1 MKKNFFRYYY
11 WLFLE
16 FIKKYSRL
24 ILMSFFIGF
33 ISLIGFLSVSPY
45 LKLIFNKQDIIGLVG
60 NYDFTNLPDKI
71 MTKVS
76 NGLVTINEKGEIV
89 PVLAN
94 SWEVKDQ
101 GKQYRFYLKNNLLW
115 NDDKKFSAS
124 DIDYEF
130 NDVKIKVVDK
140 NVIDFYL
147 SKPLAIF
154 PTYLNKPLIRPP
166 LIGIAGFY
174 KLGRFKILNGF
185 LKELTLVPNT
195 KDLLTIKYKFY
206 NNESD
211 LVTAYKRGEINEMT
225 LTKKSVADT
234 FTNWKNSQIVK
245 SVDYTRLLTLFFNN
259 QDKTFAN
266 KDIKNAFS
274 MMIDYQKLSEFGE
287 LARGPIPPLSWAYNR
302 TLKTNIYDIETATK
316 IIKKEIEA
324 TESAQLN
331 LLTSYDYYNA
341 ADSIANEIKKTGLK
355 IDINMISYDR
365 PDNFDLLLGFWN
377 LPSNPDQYYF
387 WHSTQTGFNKSNISN
402 YKNVK
407 IDLLLEQG
415 RNTIDLGERKKIYQE
430 FQRIIQDDPPAL
442 FLYFPYV
449 YTIKRK

>member
-45 LKLIFNKQDIIGLVG
+45 LKLIFNKQEIIGLVG
-60 NYDFTNLPDKI
+60 NYNFTNLPDKI
-71 MTKVS
+71 MKKVS

-94 SWEVKDQ
+94 SWEVKDK

-124 DIDYEF
+124 DIDYQF
-130 NDVKIKVVDK
+130 DDVKVKVVDK

-166 LIGIAGFY
+166 LVGIAGFY
-174 KLGRFKILNGF
+174 KLGRFKIFNGS

-234 FTNWKNSQIVK
+234 FANWKNSQIVK

-259 QDKTFAN
+259 QNKAFAN

-287 LARGPIPPLSWAYNR
+287 LARGPIPPLSWAYNH
-302 TLKTNIYDIETATK
+302 TLKTNVYDIETATK
-316 IIKKEIEA
+316 IVKKEIEA

-331 LLTSYDYYNA
+331 LLTSYDYYDA
-341 ADSIANEIKKTGLK
+341 ADSIASEIKKTGLK
-355 IDINMISYDR
+355 IDINMISYNR
-365 PDNFDLLLGFWN
+365 PDNFDLLLVFWN

-387 WHSTQTGFNKSNISN
+387 WHSTQIGLKKSNISN

-415 RNTIDLGERKKIYQE
+415 RNTIDLREREKIYQE
-430 FQRIIQDDPPAL
+430 FQKIIQDDPPAL
-442 FLYFPYV
+442 FLYYPFV

>member
-1 MKKNFFRYYY
+1 
-11 WLFLE
+11 
-16 FIKKYSRL
+16 
-24 ILMSFFIGF
+24 MSFFIGF

-45 LKLIFNKQDIIGLVG
+45 LKLIFNKQEIIGLVG
-60 NYDFTNLPDKI
+60 NYNFTNLPDEI

-76 NGLVTINEKGEIV
+76 NGLVTVNEKGEII

-124 DIDYEF
+124 DINYQF
-130 NDVKIKVVDK
+130 SDVKIKVIDK

-147 SKPLAIF
+147 NKPLAIF

-174 KLGRFKILNGF
+174 KLERFKILNGF
-185 LKELTLVPNT
+185 LKELTLAPNT

-234 FTNWKNSQIVK
+234 FANWKNSQIIK

-266 KDIKNAFS
+266 KDIKDAFS
-274 MMIDYQKLSEFGE
+274 MMIDYQKLAELGE
-287 LARGPIPPLSWAYNR
+287 IARGPIPPISWAYNPN
-302 TLKTNIYDIETATK
+302 LKTSTYNIETATK
-316 IIKKEIEA
+316 IVKKEIEA

-331 LLTSYDYYNA
+331 LLTSYDYYDA
-341 ADSIANEIKKTGLK
+341 ADSIAGEIKKTGLK
-355 IDINMISYDR
+355 VEINMISYDR
-365 PDNFDLLLGFWN
+365 PDNFDLLLVFWKV
-377 LPSNPDQYYF
+377 PQDPDQYYF
-387 WHSTQTGFNKSNISN
+387 WHSTQKEGNIGN

-407 IDLLLEQG
+407 IDKLLEDG
-415 RNTIDLGERKKIYQE
+415 RSTINIEEREKIYQE
-430 FQRIIQDDPPAL
+430 FQKIIQDDPPAL
-442 FLYFPYV
+442 FLYYPYV

>member
-45 LKLIFNKQDIIGLVG
+45 LKLIFSKQEVIGLVG
-60 NYDFTNLPDKI
+60 NYDFTNLPDKV

-76 NGLVTINEKGEIV
+76 NGLVTINEKGEII

-115 NDDKKFSAS
+115 NDDKKFNAS
-124 DIDYEF
+124 DIDYQF
-130 NDVKIKVVDK
+130 DDVQVKVVDK

-174 KLGRFKILNGF
+174 KLGRFKIINGS

-225 LTKKSVADT
+225 LIKKTVADT
-234 FTNWKNSQIVK
+234 FANWKNSQIVK

-259 QDKTFAN
+259 QDKAFTN

-287 LARGPIPPLSWAYNR
+287 LARGPIPPLSWAYNPL
-302 TLKTNIYDIETATK
+302 LKTDVYDIETATK
-316 IIKKEIEA
+316 IVKKEIVA

-331 LLTSYDYYNA
+331 LLTSYDYYDV
-341 ADSIANEIKKTGLK
+341 ADSIAGEIKKTGLK
-355 IDINMISYDR
+355 VDINMISYDR
-365 PDNFDLLLGFWN
+365 PDNFDLLLVFWN
-377 LPSNPDQYYF
+377 LPNNPDQYYF
-387 WHSTQTGFNKSNISN
+387 WHSTQTGLKKSNISN
-402 YKNVK
+402 YKNIKV
-407 IDLLLEQG
+407 DLLLEQG
-415 RNTIDLGERKKIYQE
+415 RNTIDLREREKIYQE
-430 FQRIIQDDPPAL
+430 FQKIIQDDPPAL
-442 FLYFPYV
+442 FLYYPYV

>member
-16 FIKKYSRL
+16 FVKKYSRL

-45 LKLIFNKQDIIGLVG
+45 LKLIFNKQEIIGLIG
-60 NYDFTNLPDKI
+60 SFDFTNLPDEI

-76 NGLVTINEKGEIV
+76 NGLVTVNEKGEIV

-124 DIDYEF
+124 DINYQF
-130 NDVKIKVVDK
+130 NDVKVKVVDK

-147 SKPLAIF
+147 NKPLAIF

-174 KLGRFKILNGF
+174 KLGRFKMQNGS
-185 LKELTLVPNT
+185 LKELTLIPNT
-195 KDLLTIKYKFY
+195 KDLLAIKYKFY

-211 LVTAYKRGEINEMT
+211 LVTAYKKGEINEMT

-234 FTNWKNSQIVK
+234 FASWKNSQIVK
-245 SVDYTRLLTLFFNN
+245 SVDYSRLLTLFFNN
-259 QDKTFAN
+259 KEKNFAN
-266 KDIKNAFS
+266 KDVKDAFS
-274 MMIDYQKLSEFGE
+274 MMIDYQKLSDFGE
-287 LARGPIPPLSWAYNR
+287 IARGPIPPISWAYNSS
-302 TLKTNIYDIETATK
+302 LKANIYDIDTATK
-316 IIKKEIEA
+316 II
-324 TESAQLN
+324 
-331 LLTSYDYYNA
+331 
-341 ADSIANEIKKTGLK
+341 
-355 IDINMISYDR
+355 
-365 PDNFDLLLGFWN
+365 
-377 LPSNPDQYYF
+377 
-387 WHSTQTGFNKSNISN
+387 
-402 YKNVK
+402 
-407 IDLLLEQG
+407 
-415 RNTIDLGERKKIYQE
+415 
-430 FQRIIQDDPPAL
+430 
-442 FLYFPYV
+442 
-449 YTIKRK
+449 

>member
-1 MKKNFFRYYY
+1 MKKKIFRYYY

-16 FIKKYSRL
+16 FIKKNSRL
-24 ILMSFFIGF
+24 ILMSFFVGF

-45 LKLIFNKQDIIGLVG
+45 LKLIFSKQETIGIVG

-71 MTKVS
+71 MIKVS
-76 NGLVTINEKGEIV
+76 NGLVALDERGGII

-115 NDDKKFSAS
+115 NDDKKFTAY
-124 DIDYEF
+124 DINYQFD
-130 NDVKIKVVDK
+130 DIKIKVIDK

-147 SKPLAIF
+147 NKPLAIF
-154 PTYLNKPLIRPP
+154 PTYLNKPLIRAP
-166 LIGIAGFY
+166 LVGIAGFY
-174 KLGRFKILNGF
+174 KLGRHKFINGS

-195 KDLLTIKYKFY
+195 KDLLTVKYKFY
-206 NNESD
+206 NNDSD
-211 LVTAYKRGEINEMT
+211 LITAYKKGEINEMT

-234 FTNWKNSQIVK
+234 FVNWKNSQIVK

-259 QDKTFAN
+259 KNKTFAN
-266 KDIKNAFS
+266 KDFKNAFS

-287 LARGPIPPLSWAYNR
+287 LAQGPIPPFSWAYNPL
-302 TLKTNIYDIETATK
+302 LKANAYDIETATK
-316 IIKKEIEA
+316 ITKKEIEA

-331 LLTSYDYYNA
+331 LLTSYDYYDV
-341 ADSIANEIKKTGLK
+341 ADNIASEIKKTGLN
-355 IDINMISYDR
+355 IDINMITYDQ
-365 PDNFDLLLGFWN
+365 PDNFDLLLVFWN
-377 LPSNPDQYYF
+377 LPNNPDQYYF

-402 YKNVK
+402 YKNAK

-415 RNTIDLGERKKIYQE
+415 RNTIDLKEREKIYKE
-430 FQRIIQDDPPAL
+430 FQKIIQDDPPAL
-442 FLYFPYV
+442 FLYYPYV

>member
-1 MKKNFFRYYY
+1 MKKKIFRYYY

-45 LKLIFNKQDIIGLVG
+45 LKLIFNKQEIIGLVG
-60 NYDFTNLPDKI
+60 NYNFTNLPDEI

-76 NGLVTINEKGEIV
+76 NGLVTINEKGEII

-94 SWEVKDQ
+94 SWEVKEQ
-101 GKQYRFYLKNNLLW
+101 EKQYRFYLKNNLLW

-124 DIDYEF
+124 DINYQF
-130 NDVKIKVVDK
+130 SDVKIKVTDK

-147 SKPLAIF
+147 NKPLAIF

-174 KLGRFKILNGF
+174 KLGRFKILNGS
-185 LKELTLVPNT
+185 LKELTLAPNT

-234 FTNWKNSQIVK
+234 FANWKNSQIIK

-259 QDKTFAN
+259 QNKAFAN
-266 KDIKNAFS
+266 KDIKDAFS
-274 MMIDYQKLSEFGE
+274 MMIDYQKLADLGE
-287 LARGPIPPLSWAYNR
+287 IARGPIPPISWAYNPN
-302 TLKTNIYDIETATK
+302 LKTSTYNIETATK
-316 IIKKEIEA
+316 IVKKEVEA

-331 LLTSYDYYNA
+331 LLTSYDYYDA
-341 ADSIANEIKKTGLK
+341 ADSIAGEIKKTGLK

-365 PDNFDLLLGFWN
+365 PDNFDLLLVFWKV
-377 LPSNPDQYYF
+377 PQDPDQYYF
-387 WHSTQTGFNKSNISN
+387 WHSTQKEGNIGN

-407 IDLLLEQG
+407 IDKLLEDG
-415 RNTIDLGERKKIYQE
+415 RSTISIEEREKIYKE
-430 FQRIIQDDPPAL
+430 FQKIIQDDPPAL
-442 FLYFPYV
+442 FLYYPYV

>member
-45 LKLIFNKQDIIGLVG
+45 LKLIFNKQEIIGLVG
-60 NYDFTNLPDKI
+60 NYDFTNLPDKV

-124 DIDYEF
+124 DIDYQF
-130 NDVKIKVVDK
+130 DDIKVKVVDK

-174 KLGRFKILNGF
+174 KLGRFKVTNGF

-234 FTNWKNSQIVK
+234 FANWKNSQIVK

-259 QDKTFAN
+259 QDKIFAN
-266 KDIKNAFS
+266 KDIRNAFS

-287 LARGPIPPLSWAYNR
+287 LARGPIPPLSWAYNSL
-302 TLKTNIYDIETATK
+302 LKTNVYDIETAAK
-316 IIKKEIEA
+316 IVKKEIEA
-324 TESAQLN
+324 TKSAQLN
-331 LLTSYDYYNA
+331 LLTSYDYYDA
-341 ADSIANEIKKTGLK
+341 ADSIASEIKKTGLK
-355 IDINMISYDR
+355 VDINMISYDR
-365 PDNFDLLLGFWN
+365 PDNFDLLLVFWN

-387 WHSTQTGFNKSNISN
+387 WHSTQIGLKKSNISN

-407 IDLLLEQG
+407 VDLLLEQG
-415 RNTIDLGERKKIYQE
+415 RNTIDLGEREKIYQE
-430 FQRIIQDDPPAL
+430 FQKIIQDDPPAL
-442 FLYFPYV
+442 FLYYPYV

>member
-1 MKKNFFRYYY
+1 MKKKIFRYYY

-45 LKLIFNKQDIIGLVG
+45 LKLIFNKQEIIGLVG
-60 NYDFTNLPDKI
+60 NYNFTNLPDEV

-76 NGLVTINEKGEIV
+76 NGLVTINEKGEII

-124 DIDYEF
+124 DINYQF
-130 NDVKIKVVDK
+130 SDVKIKVIDK

-147 SKPLAIF
+147 NKPLAIF

-174 KLGRFKILNGF
+174 KLGRFKILNGS
-185 LKELTLVPNT
+185 LKELTLAPNT

-234 FTNWKNSQIVK
+234 FANWKNSQIVK

-259 QDKTFAN
+259 QNKAFAN
-266 KDIKNAFS
+266 KDIKDAFS
-274 MMIDYQKLSEFGE
+274 MMIDYQKLADLGE
-287 LARGPIPPLSWAYNR
+287 IARGPIPPISWAYNPN
-302 TLKTNIYDIETATK
+302 LKTNTYDIETATK
-316 IIKKEIEA
+316 IVKKEIEA

-331 LLTSYDYYNA
+331 LLTSYDYYDA
-341 ADSIANEIKKTGLK
+341 ADSIAAEIKKTGLK

-365 PDNFDLLLGFWN
+365 PDNFDLLLVFWKV
-377 LPSNPDQYYF
+377 PQDPDQYYF
-387 WHSTQTGFNKSNISN
+387 WHSTQKEGNIGN

-407 IDLLLEQG
+407 IDKLLEDG
-415 RNTIDLGERKKIYQE
+415 RSTINIEDREKIYKE
-430 FQRIIQDDPPAL
+430 FQKIIQDDPPAL
-442 FLYFPYV
+442 FLYYPYV

>member
-1 MKKNFFRYYY
+1 MQKRVFRYYY

-45 LKLIFNKQDIIGLVG
+45 LKLIFNKQEVIGLVG
-60 NYDFTNLPDKI
+60 NYDFNNLPDEV

-76 NGLVTINEKGEIV
+76 NGLVTVNDKGAII

-94 SWEVKDQ
+94 SWEVKDD

-115 NDDKKFSAS
+115 NDDKKFIAS
-124 DIDYEF
+124 DINYQF
-130 NDVKIKVVDK
+130 SDVKIKVVDK

-147 SKPLAIF
+147 NKPLAIF

-166 LIGIAGFY
+166 LVGIAGFY
-174 KLGRFKILNGF
+174 KLGRFKILNGY
-185 LKELTLVPNT
+185 LKELTLAPNT
-195 KDLLTIKYKFY
+195 KDLFSIQYKFY

-211 LVTAYKRGEINEMT
+211 LVTAYKRGEINEMV

-234 FTNWKNSQIVK
+234 FVNWKNSQIIK

-259 QDKTFAN
+259 QDKIFTS
-266 KDIKNAFS
+266 KDIKDAFS
-274 MMIDYQKLSEFGE
+274 MMIDYQKLSDFGE
-287 LARGPIPPLSWAYNR
+287 IARGPIPPISWAYNPD
-302 TLKTNIYDIETATK
+302 LKTSNYDIETATK
-316 IIKKEIEA
+316 ILKNEVAA
-324 TESAQLN
+324 TEAAQIN
-331 LLTSYDYYNA
+331 LLTSYDYYDA
-341 ADSIANEIKKTGLK
+341 ADSIATEINKTGLK
-355 IDINMISYDR
+355 VDINMISYDR
-365 PDNFDLLLGFWN
+365 PDNFDLLLVFWKV
-377 LPSNPDQYYF
+377 PQDPDQYYF
-387 WHSTQTGFNKSNISN
+387 WHSTQKEGNIGN

-415 RNTIDLGERKKIYQE
+415 RSTINIEERSKIYQE
-430 FQRIIQDDPPAL
+430 FQKIIQDDPPAL
-442 FLYFPYV
+442 FLYYPYV